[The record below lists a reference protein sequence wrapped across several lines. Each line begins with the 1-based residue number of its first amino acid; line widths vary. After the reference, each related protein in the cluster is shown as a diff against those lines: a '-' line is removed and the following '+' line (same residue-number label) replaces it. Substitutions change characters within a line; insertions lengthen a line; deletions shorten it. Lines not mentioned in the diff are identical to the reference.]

1 MGTSTIP
8 VGILVPVSIT
18 VDSKFNTIKIVNKL
32 IRRVK

>member
-1 MGTSTIP
+1 MGTRTIP

-18 VDSKFNTIKIVNKL
+18 VDSKFNIIRIVNKV